1 MDIKI
6 SSDKQINTRTRN
18 LSIVFLIAIIALHLI
33 AALNAADYGNVY
45 GDGFFT
51 YTIANCPREGSYITE
66 QSLKEEEALSEDGFI
81 PGNYIR
87 SFYTVLPHSGMID
100 YKYTLLHSQYDDH
113 PPLYYMIVHT
123 ICYVFRDFPFTKWY
137 ALSINFICLILT
149 DILLYCFSHRLVK
162 NSYWALLP
170 VLIFSVTDEVN
181 TLFTFSRMYVMW
193 TFLLFFIIYLLLRI
207 KEKKESVKP
216 SLIILFYLSLLCG
229 CLTHLFFW
237 IYASI
242 TCLFFLIYYIKEKYS
257 LKLIL
262 SYIISGGAAVGTAL
276 VLWPHIIFNILGE
289 GSAENQV
296 THYNLTHISEDF
308 IAAIKKMPDN
318 LFQGPAQLTATI
330 ITAITILAAFI
341 YLIVSKRYKD
351 RISDAVLISVPV
363 LISTL
368 FVMKIS
374 PSSSTYYI
382 CPVFAIFALTIG
394 CTTVFVMRKILT
406 LLNKTRITKLV
417 LCAVP
422 LIILMIFINPVHQF
436 TREKIPYIIRR
447 DKLPNSQAEY
457 CIYVHDGN
465 ISNTFD
471 GALFFIGEYDFFKE
485 MTFDE
490 LLENKDALD
499 SIEGG
504 LTLFIRGDLFSTRS
518 EELPEDYL
526 SADQTYAGTTEMIF
540 VR

>member
-1 MDIKI
+1 MDTKI
-6 SSDKQINTRTRN
+6 SLTEQKTNKAHN
-18 LSIVFLIAIIALHLI
+18 LSFIFLIAIIALHLI

-66 QSLKEEEALSEDGFI
+66 QSLKDEEALSEDGFI

-149 DILLYCFSHRLVK
+149 DILLYYFSDKLIK

-170 VLIFSVTDEVN
+170 VLIYSVTDEVN

-216 SLIILFYLSLLCG
+216 SFIILFYLSLLCG

-257 LKLIL
+257 PKIIL
-262 SYIISGGAAVGTAL
+262 SFIISGGAAVGTAL
-276 VLWPHIIFNILGE
+276 VLWPHIIYNMLGE
-289 GSAENQV
+289 GSAENEAA
-296 THYNLTHISEDF
+296 HYNLTHISEDF
-308 IAAIKKMPDN
+308 IESVKKMPDN
-318 LFQGPAQLTATI
+318 LFQGPFQLFATVI
-330 ITAITILAAFI
+330 MAIAILITFV

-368 FVMKIS
+368 LVMKIS

-382 CPVFAIFALTIG
+382 CPVFTVFALAMG
-394 CTTVFVMRKILT
+394 CTMAFLMRKIYKV
-406 LLNKTRITKLV
+406 LNKTHITKFI

-422 LIILMIFINPVHQF
+422 FIILMIFINPVHQF

-447 DKLPNSQAEY
+447 NELPNKQAEY

-465 ISNTFD
+465 INNTFN
-471 GALFFIGEYDFFKE
+471 GALFFIGEYDFVKE

-490 LLENKDALD
+490 LIENKDALD
-499 SIEGG
+499 KIEGG
-504 LTLFIRGDLFSTRS
+504 LTLFIRGDIFSGRS
-518 EELPEDYL
+518 GELPEEYL
-526 SADQTYAGTTEMIF
+526 SADQTYAGTTQMIF